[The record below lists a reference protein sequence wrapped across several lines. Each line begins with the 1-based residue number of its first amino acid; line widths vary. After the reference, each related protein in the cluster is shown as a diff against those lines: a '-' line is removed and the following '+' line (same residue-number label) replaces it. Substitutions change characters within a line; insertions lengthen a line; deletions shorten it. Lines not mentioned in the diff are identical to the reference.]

1 MSIEIKITVTDTGKG
16 IDIDYYCDGECTPQ
30 EGRVVEKLHD
40 VVLAALKTEPGYRS
54 STGTSKRTVINKG
67 NTNVH

>member
-1 MSIEIKITVTDTGKG
+1 MSIEIKITVTECETGMH
-16 IDIDYYCDGECTPQ
+16 INYHCDGECSPK
-30 EGRVVEKLHD
+30 EGDIVEKLHHA
-40 VVLAALKTEPGYRS
+40 VMATLKQEPGHRS